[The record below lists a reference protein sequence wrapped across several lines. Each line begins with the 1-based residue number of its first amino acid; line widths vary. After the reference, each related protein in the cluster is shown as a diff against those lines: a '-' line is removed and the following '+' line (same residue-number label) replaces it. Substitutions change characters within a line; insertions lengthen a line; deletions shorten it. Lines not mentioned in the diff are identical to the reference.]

1 MQPIE
6 PLVDIHCHLIPGI
19 DDGAK
24 SWRETLEMGRMA
36 VSDGINTII
45 ATAHQLGAFAHNHG
59 DQVRKSALQVQQ
71 YFQQHGIDLNVLPGA
86 DVRVEAELAERID
99 CGEVITL
106 GDQGRH
112 VLLELPHELYFSLSS
127 CLDDLQNHS
136 ITGILSHPE
145 RNQGLLRKPQLVGE
159 LVQRGCLMQITA
171 GSLLGSF
178 GTRCQMFAQQLVK
191 SGWAHFVATDAHGAK
206 SPPPALS
213 RVGGRRGTGRATGC
227 RHALLPES
235 RAWHGGKMSRGA
247 CPVLQDENHA
257 GSPGVKSVDRCDVRH
272 HDAAAKAPRCK
283 NAAEPQTKRKR
294 SKYERPDAY
303 VQRLWLL
310 QHLLL
315 AAQCV
320 GSSSYVC
327 FARHL
332 ARSDHPHAPG
342 LPLPVRL
349 LWNRS

>member
-1 MQPIE
+1 
-6 PLVDIHCHLIPGI
+6 
-19 DDGAK
+19 
-24 SWRETLEMGRMA
+24 
-36 VSDGINTII
+36 
-45 ATAHQLGAFAHNHG
+45 
-59 DQVRKSALQVQQ
+59 
-71 YFQQHGIDLNVLPGA
+71 
-86 DVRVEAELAERID
+86 
-99 CGEVITL
+99 
-106 GDQGRH
+106 
-112 VLLELPHELYFSLSS
+112 
-127 CLDDLQNHS
+127 
-136 ITGILSHPE
+136 
-145 RNQGLLRKPQLVGE
+145 
-159 LVQRGCLMQITA
+159 MQITA

-206 SPPPALS
+206 SRRPLLYRTWAAVVELVGQQAADTLCCQNPA
-213 RVGGRRGTGRATGC
+213 
-227 RHALLPES
+227 
-235 RAWHGGKMSRGA
+235 AWHGGKMSRGA